1 MQRKPRLINNL
12 RESIPTIFCYS
23 TICHIT
29 IFFASLHHGSVV
41 QWIEFKIPVLT
52 IAVRIRSE
60 SHLHESLEDSSSVF
74 ICFSLTLSE
83 LNQTKQIKL
92 LVSIRAVQAH
102 YSPVAAVISVV
113 FPKPLISDFGTPSM
127 MAVSHSNP
135 PGSAILYVMQLHA
148 HHSNSKYNK

>member
-60 SHLHESLEDSSSVF
+60 SLR
-74 ICFSLTLSE
+74 
-83 LNQTKQIKL
+83 KL
-92 LVSIRAVQAH
+92 LVLRVAFLPLARLWDALDDGFKPFESARNHFAS
-102 YSPVAAVISVV
+102 YS
-113 FPKPLISDFGTPSM
+113 FYEWLFYLLRDFGTPSM
-127 MAVSHSNP
+127 MALSHSNP
-135 PGSAILYVMQLHA
+135 LGSAILYVMQLHA